1 MRRRPPRSVAVMGFV
16 AGLALPASLL
26 PAAARGATAPTTTR
40 APSAAHAVTGSDV
53 SGTTDRSAPP
63 ATSGPTSRVP
73 RFLYDAPNAH
83 LETVVQSPKL
93 PAAPVEGWVRIWGDT
108 HGRRVVVTLSAP
120 SGSYAVAVPAQ
131 SITVHKTKAD
141 VVVDPPLPFR
151 GLTSDLDG
159 VGVHWLEAGKDL
171 WAAAY
176 GSWTSVGVAA
186 SIAERSTLV
195 AGRLIIE
202 PEPGL
207 QLVAEGPP
215 SQIMSPA
222 WSAAWTTENLQSAS
236 DERLVAQV
244 FRYDPPLLAML
255 AAMWTTNDV
264 ATRKVRLGRL
274 PGGSAGDVEAVWQ
287 DGANSLVVA
296 VTHSVT
302 DEAAVAAIAALRP
315 VDEAK
320 WRSAVVGHLS
330 GIDEVPDS
338 LRTAVA
344 TPLKSGTVS
353 GSPWAI
359 DALGDRCYKVRG
371 ASTTSTTICRRP
383 TSPLA
388 ADLLGVTAA
397 GGVEVLGVAPNLTA
411 TIEVLTPR
419 GMVIGQATLD
429 SASAV
434 GETPVHPFAL
444 EAPVSDRALVVVA
457 RDARG
462 EELGRTAVRP
472 HREWLHSDP
481 GFTWPTVAPVATR
494 KIVGGTLDGLAW
506 ALDAPIGRDRLST
519 AGACALVRF
528 GRRSFAVPCAPSIT
542 ANDSLR
548 AVWVVPMRRRFI
560 VAFVGPEVT
569 TVKVIH
575 LDGTSTMTPTIR
587 GDLGIGSIGRVA
599 IVAVPS
605 SDEVVGLVA
614 GPTTA
619 KVRVPGDRWATA
631 WWSDPR
637 VGLAQPG

>member
-1 MRRRPPRSVAVMGFV
+1 MRRHPPRSVATMGLV
-16 AGLALPASLL
+16 AGLALLATLL
-26 PAAARGATAPTTTR
+26 PVAAQAAPTTSV
-40 APSAAHAVTGSDV
+40 PSANRAASDGAVTGA
-53 SGTTDRSAPP
+53 TDRSSTP
-63 ATSGPTSRVP
+63 ATSGPIPRVP
-73 RFLYDAPNAH
+73 RFLYDAPKAH

-120 SGSYAVAVPAQ
+120 SGSYAVTVPAQ
-131 SITVHKTKAD
+131 SLTVHKTKAD
-141 VVVDPPLPFR
+141 VLLDPPLPFR
-151 GLTSDLDG
+151 GLTSDLNG

-176 GSWTSVGVAA
+176 GSWTSVAVAE

-264 ATRKVRLGRL
+264 ATRKVRLARL
-274 PGGSAGDVEAVWQ
+274 PGGSAGDVEALWQ
-287 DGANSLVVA
+287 EGTNSLVVA
-296 VTHSVT
+296 VTHSAT

-315 VDEAK
+315 VDEAT

-359 DALGDRCYKVRG
+359 DALGDRCYQVRG
-371 ASTTSTTICRRP
+371 ASTTSTTICSSP

-388 ADLLGVTAA
+388 ADLLGVTAT
-397 GGVEVLGVAPNLTA
+397 GGVEVLGVAPNFTA
-411 TIEVLTPR
+411 TIEVITPR
-419 GMVIGQATLD
+419 GTVIGHATLN
-429 SASAV
+429 SSSAV
-434 GETPVHPFAL
+434 ADTPVRPFAF

-457 RDARG
+457 RDAKG
-462 EELGRTAVRP
+462 KELGRTAVRP

-481 GFTWPTVAPVATR
+481 LFTWPTVAPVATR
-494 KIVGGTLDGLAW
+494 KIVGGTLDEMAW

-519 AGACALVRF
+519 TGTCAFVRF
-528 GRRSFAVPCAPSIT
+528 GRRSFAVPCAPSNT
-542 ANDSLR
+542 ADDSMR

-569 TVKVIH
+569 TVKVVH
-575 LDGTSTMTPTIR
+575 LDGTSTLTPTIW
-587 GDLGIGSIGRVA
+587 GDLGIGTIGRVA

-614 GPTTA
+614 GPTTV